1 MKIKVFIKIMD
12 VLEEFFIDPLK
23 GFTDSLKNKQLS
35 ATYCM
40 YYMDVYIYS
49 RGNKCRIRLEEFS
62 QKWKKEA
69 DTCQRIITKLEKS
82 KVIAKSKES
91 DPNEDNNYGYLYIT
105 PLFVKKITVFE
116 FIKIND
122 HMNSLKEESIKTIAG
137 RLKRMANVADPV
149 VLYGV
154 FWDDL
159 DTLLSLI
166 LDEEINE

>member
-1 MKIKVFIKIMD
+1 MMD
-12 VLEEFFIDPLK
+12 VLKEFFIDPLK
-23 GFTDSLKNKQLS
+23 EFTDSLKNKQLS

-40 YYMDVYIYS
+40 YYMDVYTYS

-69 DTCQRIITKLEKS
+69 DTCQKIITKLEKS

-105 PLFVKKITVFE
+105 HLIHPLFVKIITVLE

-122 HMNSLKEESIKTIAG
+122 PMNNLKEEEIKTIAG
-137 RLKRMANVADPV
+137 RLKRMANVSNPV
-149 VLYGV
+149 VLHGV

-166 LDEEINE
+166 LDEEKDE